1 MARAVIATPLG
12 GAAVR
17 IGLISTPWTPLP
29 PPAYGGLEAVVDS
42 LARGFAAAGHE
53 VLVAA
58 PGDSTSP
65 VPLVPNSPPADP
77 GGTWLTEAELA
88 HVVRA
93 YRAMAEMDVIHDHT
107 LAGPLYLNRPRGV
120 PVVTTNHGPFRP
132 QLCDIYRAMNGHASL
147 VAVSRHQAS
156 TADGVP
162 IARVILHGI
171 DARSVPVGDG
181 AGGYFCF
188 LGRMSPRKGV
198 REAALVARKA
208 GVPLRIAAK
217 VQDGI
222 EREYFES
229 CVAPLLTSEVEYL
242 GELNTEEKY
251 RLLGGAT
258 ALLNPIQWPEPFG
271 LVMVEAFATGTPV
284 VATPA
289 GAAPEIVHDGV
300 TGYLC
305 DDIDAL
311 ATRLTQAGSLDRRRC
326 RHEALSRFS
335 AQRMVTEHLDLYNE
349 LLTAGP
355 PAPQHHDRGARA

>member
-1 MARAVIATPLG
+1 M
-12 GAAVR
+12 
-17 IGLISTPWTPLP
+17 
-29 PPAYGGLEAVVDS
+29 
-42 LARGFAAAGHE
+42 
-53 VLVAA
+53 VAA
-58 PGDSTSP
+58 PGDSTCP

-93 YRAMAEMDVIHDHT
+93 YRAMADMDIVHDHT

-132 QLCDIYRAMNGHASL
+132 PLCDIYHAMDGQTAL

-156 TADGVP
+156 TADGLP

-171 DARSVPVGDG
+171 DVQSVPVGDG
-181 AGGYFCF
+181 SGGYFCF

-198 REAALVARKA
+198 REAALVARTA

-222 EREYFES
+222 EREYFDDE
-229 CVAPLLTSEVEYL
+229 VAPLLTSEVEFL
-242 GELNTEEKY
+242 GELNTYEKY
-251 RLLGGAT
+251 QLLGDAI

-271 LVMVEAFATGTPV
+271 LVMAEALAAGTPV

-289 GAAPEIVHDGV
+289 GAAPEIVDDGV
-300 TGYLC
+300 TGYLRS
-305 DDIDAL
+305 DIDAL
-311 ATRLTQAGSLDRRRC
+311 AGCLTQAGRLDRQRC
-326 RHEALSRFS
+326 RHAALTRFS
-335 AQRMVTEHLDLYNE
+335 AQRMVTEHLDLYRE
-349 LLTAGP
+349 LLTAGH
-355 PAPQHHDRGARA
+355 PARHRPSGHSA

>member
-1 MARAVIATPLG
+1 M
-12 GAAVR
+12 R

-58 PGDSTSP
+58 PGDSTCP
-65 VPLVPNSPPADP
+65 VPLVPDSPPADP
-77 GGTWLTEAELA
+77 GGAWLTEAELA

-93 YRAMAEMDVIHDHT
+93 YRAMAGMDVVHDHT

-132 QLCDIYRAMNGHASL
+132 QLCDIYRAMDRRTAI

-171 DARSVPVGDG
+171 DVDAVPVGDG

-198 REAALVARKA
+198 REAVLVARKA

-222 EREYFES
+222 EREYFDS
-229 CVAPLLTSEVEYL
+229 SVAPLLTSEVQYL
-242 GELNTEEKY
+242 GELNTQEKY

-258 ALLNPIQWPEPFG
+258 ALLNPMQWPEPFG
-271 LVMVEAFATGTPV
+271 LVMAEALATGTPV

-289 GAAPEIVHDGV
+289 GAAPEIVDDGV
-300 TGYLC
+300 TGYLR
-305 DDIDAL
+305 DDLDAL
-311 ATRLTQAGSLDRRRC
+311 AACLTRAGELDRGRC

-335 AQRMVTEHLDLYNE
+335 AKRMVAEHLDLYGE
-349 LLTAGP
+349 LASG
-355 PAPQHHDRGARA
+355 G

>member
-1 MARAVIATPLG
+1 M
-12 GAAVR
+12 R

-29 PPAYGGLEAVVDS
+29 PLAYGGLEAVVDS

-65 VPLVPNSPPADP
+65 VPLVPDSPPTDP
-77 GGTWLTEAELA
+77 GGTWFTEAELA

-93 YRAMAEMDVIHDHT
+93 YRAMAEMDIIHDHT
-107 LAGPLYLNRPRGV
+107 LAGPLYLNRPPGV
-120 PVVTTNHGPFRP
+120 PVVTTNHGPFRQP
-132 QLCDIYRAMNGHASL
+132 LCDIYRAMDGQTAL

-156 TADGVP
+156 TADGLP

-171 DARSVPVGDG
+171 DVDAVPVGDG

-208 GVPLRIAAK
+208 GVPLRIGAK

-222 EREYFES
+222 ERDYFDS
-229 CVAPLLTSEVEYL
+229 RVAPLLTSEVQYV

-251 RLLGGAT
+251 QLLGGAT

-271 LVMVEAFATGTPV
+271 LVMAEALAAGTPV

-289 GAAPEIVHDGV
+289 GAAPEIVDDTV
-300 TGYLC
+300 TGYLRA
-305 DDIDAL
+305 DIDAL
-311 ATRLTQAGSLDRRRC
+311 AVCLTQAGNLDRARC
-326 RHEALSRFS
+326 RQDALSRFS
-335 AQRMVTEHLDLYNE
+335 AQRMVAEHLDLYND
-349 LLTAGP
+349 LLNAGQR
-355 PAPQHHDRGARA
+355 PQGQERGGRAGAVR

>member
-1 MARAVIATPLG
+1 
-12 GAAVR
+12 VR

-58 PGDSTSP
+58 PADSTCP

-77 GGTWLTEAELA
+77 SGTWLTEAELA

-93 YRAMAEMDVIHDHT
+93 YAAMAGMDIIHDHT

-120 PVVTTNHGPFRP
+120 PVVTTNHGPFRQP
-132 QLCDIYRAMNGHASL
+132 LCDIYRAMDGHTSL

-156 TADGVP
+156 TANGLP

-171 DARSVPVGDG
+171 DVQSVPVGDG
-181 AGGYFCF
+181 AGDYFCF

-208 GVPLRIAAK
+208 SVPLRIAAK
-217 VQDGI
+217 IQDGI
-222 EREYFES
+222 EREYFDNA
-229 CVAPLLTSEVEYL
+229 VAPLLTSDVQYL
-242 GELNTEEKY
+242 GELNTQEKY
-251 RLLGGAT
+251 LLLGGAT

-271 LVMVEAFATGTPV
+271 LVMAEALAAGTPV

-289 GAAPEIVHDGV
+289 GAAPEIVDDGV
-300 TGYLC
+300 TGYLR
-305 DDIDAL
+305 DDIGTL
-311 ATRLTQAGSLDRRRC
+311 ATCLKQAGSLDRERC

-335 AQRMVTEHLDLYNE
+335 AQRMAAEHLDLYRE
-349 LLTAGP
+349 ILSAG
-355 PAPQHHDRGARA
+355 QGRGSDPERSRMAR